1 MTYRGVN
8 RHSGR
13 LIENNEIFIL
23 KNSRHIQ
30 GEIGFKTAAVR
41 AFQSN
46 YISGINGVDASCR
59 LSVTGY
65 P

>member
-1 MTYRGVN
+1 MTYGGVN

-13 LIENNEIFIL
+13 LIENDEIFIL

-30 GEIGFKTAAVR
+30 EEIRFKTAAVR

-59 LSVTGY
+59 LAVTGY

>member
-30 GEIGFKTAAVR
+30 GEIGFKSAAVR
-41 AFQSN
+41 TFQSN
-46 YISGINGVDASCR
+46 YISGINNVDASCR
-59 LSVTGY
+59 LAVTGY